1 MYTCPLSTTL
11 TFLTLSQP
19 LRTPPFDHLPVQVGV
34 SKARQL
40 SRQHN
45 LPLLGVHHMEG
56 HALVARLPP
65 VAAATAVPVIDCTPG
80 EGAAT
85 AVAANSSTGTST
97 SGSNGTATTATTTTS
112 TNTTTTASGGTAAV
126 VVSNPG
132 QGTVPGGRETA
143 EFPFLCLLVSGG
155 HNLLLLVRGV
165 GQYMQL
171 GTTLD
176 DALGELQNACL
187 LGRLKVATEHP
198 LALTGLTCCRL
209 ILTML

>member
-1 MYTCPLSTTL
+1 M
-11 TFLTLSQP
+11 
-19 LRTPPFDHLPVQVGV
+19 QVGV

-40 SRQHN
+40 SRHHN

-65 VAAATAVPVIDCTPG
+65 AAAATTVPVIDCTRG

-85 AVAANSSTGTST
+85 AVAANRGTGSST
-97 SGSNGTATTATTTTS
+97 SGSNGTATTATSTTT
-112 TNTTTTASGGTAAV
+112 TTTTTTASGGAAAV
-126 VVSNPG
+126 VLGTPG
-132 QGTVPGGRETA
+132 QVMVPGGREAA

-176 DALGELQNACL
+176 DALGKVQEEGSGGGGKGLGQACGVGQ
-187 LGRLKVATEHP
+187 GRRAVHAAGHDVGRGAESGTMGV
-198 LALTGLTCCRL
+198 GL
-209 ILTML
+209 